1 MPLYDYTCKDCG
13 DFEVWRKMA
22 ELSIPLPCPDCE
34 SIATR
39 LFIAPNISLNS
50 GSLSSRIKS
59 TAEPRLVQRKAN
71 PTPSPKNQ
79 SPRGGRPWM
88 IGHAPERL

>member
-1 MPLYDYTCKDCG
+1 MPLYDYTCRNCG
-13 DFEVWRKMA
+13 DFEAWRTMA
-22 ELSIPLPCPDCE
+22 QVTTPMSCPDCDE
-34 SIATR
+34 QCTR

-50 GSLSSRIKS
+50 GLTSRIQPS
-59 TAEPRLVQRKAN
+59 LEPRLVQRRSSAA
-71 PTPSPKNQ
+71 PPPKNQ